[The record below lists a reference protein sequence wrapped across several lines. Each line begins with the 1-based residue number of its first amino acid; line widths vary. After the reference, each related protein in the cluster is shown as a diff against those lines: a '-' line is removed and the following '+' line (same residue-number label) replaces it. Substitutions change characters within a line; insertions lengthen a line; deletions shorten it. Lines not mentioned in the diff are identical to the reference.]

1 MTATDPRNIL
11 AQALALKKAKNI
23 KSATNKL
30 KQKKR
35 LEQAID
41 QIEAQKDNIQTIK
54 MSASTLYMLSAACFH
69 QR

>member
-1 MTATDPRNIL
+1 MAGTDPL
-11 AQALALKKAKNI
+11 YTLPQALALKKAKNI

-41 QIEAQKDNIQTIK
+41 QIESQKDNIQTIK
-54 MSASTLYMLSAACFH
+54 MSAS
-69 QR
+69 

>member
-1 MTATDPRNIL
+1 MLWARLHTYFLYVA

-54 MSASTLYMLSAACFH
+54 MSAF
-69 QR
+69 